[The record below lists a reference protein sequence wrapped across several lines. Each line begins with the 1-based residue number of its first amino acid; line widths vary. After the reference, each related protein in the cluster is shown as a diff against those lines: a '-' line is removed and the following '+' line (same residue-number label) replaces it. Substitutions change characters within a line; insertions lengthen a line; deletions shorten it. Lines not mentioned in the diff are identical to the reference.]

1 MSSEEKPKKKKIQ
14 RMEYEFDMYLEGTYK
29 FHIKFDLPNVPE
41 FIMDEPPE
49 IGGDG
54 AGPNAARV
62 VGAAVGDCL
71 SASLIFCLRKM
82 KIPIKDF
89 RTHVKAVVER
99 NKDNLLRLSHI
110 YVKITPKIGKEYE
123 EKNLERCLNIFQKYC
138 IVSDSIRHGLPIDVE
153 VNPEVV
159 EN

>member
-1 MSSEEKPKKKKIQ
+1 MTSESKEKKKKIQ
-14 RMEYEFDMYLEGTYK
+14 RKEYEFDMYLEGNYK
-29 FHIKFDLPNVPE
+29 FHITFDLPNVPE
-41 FIMDEPPE
+41 FLMDEPPE

-62 VGAAVGDCL
+62 VAAGVGDCL

-99 NKDNLLRLSHI
+99 NTEGLLRLSHI
-110 YVKITPKIGKEYE
+110 YVTIKPKIGKEYE
-123 EKNLERCLNIFQKYC
+123 KKNLERCMNIFQKYC
-138 IVSDSIRHGLPIDVE
+138 IVSDAIRHGVPIDVE
-153 VNPEVV
+153 VIPE
-159 EN
+159 EEA